1 MIRDI
6 RGRSDYGRLT
16 LLLEHIMRDL
26 LLLASLRVTR
36 VVGPC
41 AVLWLVAGYS
51 AAAGAQPA
59 ATAPTDV
66 LPCPKTAPDRGDDKQ
81 PCVAPST
88 TGGAP
93 GAPAGAGGGAGGGA
107 AGGGSQ
113 QNPNAPPE
121 VLGPYRVVKVMD
133 RAGEVVDRI
142 VCSIAEPFVVH
153 MQTRPATFDIKF
165 EPADKS
171 RGTWTYAYDIPRA
184 GESHRAHGEHVVS
197 AAAADGTRS
206 LTIDG
211 PDFVTFRGFA
221 GPIEM
226 HYVMGLAP
234 VAAGGACGR

>member
-1 MIRDI
+1 
-6 RGRSDYGRLT
+6 
-16 LLLEHIMRDL
+16 
-26 LLLASLRVTR
+26 
-36 VVGPC
+36 
-41 AVLWLVAGYS
+41 
-51 AAAGAQPA
+51 
-59 ATAPTDV
+59 
-66 LPCPKTAPDRGDDKQ
+66 LPCPKTADRSDDKQ
-81 PCVAPST
+81 PCVAPAT

-93 GAPAGAGGGAGGGA
+93 GVLVGAGAGGGSAGGGS

-113 QNPNAPPE
+113 PNTNAPPE

-133 RAGEVVDRI
+133 RAGELVDGI

-221 GPIEM
+221 GPMPM